1 MATTVTVDGSKG
13 GGYIDD
19 VSKSAGFSIKPV
31 DFSVL
36 DAALKTEDALVK
48 DSLDTMYAN
57 VEKLGKIEDD
67 LTKIAVDNP
76 FQIAQLEAAKKT
88 YGLSKDTLLHG
99 VNNLNNPVA
108 LAELDRK
115 MVRLAADPALKDIV
129 RDQAAADT
137 FYKGIQKIEDPN
149 MQAMALADYTDYKQ
163 DGKGTK
169 RGSNLNIGQYKTV
182 DIPTEY
188 VKMLDKVAPMEKHDV
203 VRVNSDGDKY
213 VETVESRDPDAVKA
227 AMAEF
232 INNPIVKNNL
242 RSSGIMDEKGN
253 LVVEDGKP
261 GYFDIINKSVSGGD
275 NDISY
280 FKAAPQPKGTSS
292 KSSKGGSGS
301 KATTTT
307 TDAVTVTPEQ
317 VLANE
322 KTITPVVAD
331 LEKKLNRTLTDEEK
345 TLVADTVVKH
355 GAAEAKNMV
364 TKAVAKKSGTLTE
377 NVSAERVAKN
387 PAASKQSSSSKASSS
402 GSGIPDYAKPNNS
415 TVSKD
420 APSAKVPG
428 SGIPD
433 YAKDLAPAKDYV
445 PDAGRKKEGE
455 ALLDQS
461 TKMIQDDLKKR
472 TDAAKKLEPSVLA
485 KGLLQAKKEMGR
497 TLTND
502 EKIAVKAHIEA
513 KGKGSYSDVILK
525 SKPLEKMSMTEL
537 MAYKKLKDNEPDLE
551 AQAAF
556 EKNRDK
562 LRAESKKEFD
572 NRTDISGILDPY
584 INLQKSINKAIGDN
598 AKAQV
603 YLNVLSDFTGK
614 TSTAYS
620 SKTRGYLKRLS
631 EQYSDKEMEKI
642 MKEAAV
648 DIIKNGEDNINYFL
662 STKFK

>member
-280 FKAAPQPKGTSS
+280 FKAAPQPKGTT
-292 KSSKGGSGS
+292 SKGGSKTS
-301 KATTTT
+301 ASTST
-307 TDAVTVTPEQ
+307 TDTVTVTPEQ

-415 TVSKD
+415 TTT
-420 APSAKVPG
+420 SAKVPG

-433 YAKDLAPAKDYV
+433 YAKDLAPAKDYA
-445 PDAGRKKEGE
+445 PDDKRRKEAT
-455 ALLDQS
+455 ALLDKS
-461 TKMIQDDLKKR
+461 TKMMQDDLKKK
-472 TDAAKKLEPSVLA
+472 TDALKKSEPSVLD

-513 KGKGSYSDVILK
+513 RGKGSYKEAIRRAKPEKPLDQMTLSELLEHKTRKDADLIYEKNAKRDADTEKGRAVERAADGIPSELRPVLNEAKKLFKTMNEKADENKKTKTFQSILAKFTDHPDVIGAK
-525 SKPLEKMSMTEL
+525 ISK
-537 MAYKKLKDNEPDLE
+537 AD
-551 AQAAF
+551 A
-556 EKNRDK
+556 R
-562 LRAESKKEFD
+562 
-572 NRTDISGILDPY
+572 I
-584 INLQKSINKAIGDN
+584 
-598 AKAQV
+598 
-603 YLNVLSDFTGK
+603 
-614 TSTAYS
+614 
-620 SKTRGYLKRLS
+620 KRLMS
-631 EQYSDKEMEKI
+631 QNTPAEMEKI
-642 MKEAAV
+642 LKAAAI
-648 DIIKNGEDNINYFL
+648 DMITNGEDNLDYFL
-662 STKFK
+662 STKIK